1 MPQTKTELINYTK
14 RKIKISQI
22 NKWLVIVISIAL
34 LIICNLADLITHR
47 IAYNTKLFLLLN
59 VLVGINIIQ
68 INTMLFQHSVI
79 SSEYT
84 YNLSK
89 RCKDKTM
96 TTVLAIIKNYQNSK
110 KHYKLKI
117 DSELILDEQNI
128 KWINPKNNLTY
139 IEWLLISKKWLI
151 TIAILLIFN
160 FITQFIIAG
169 NMKNQTQLIFAYA
182 IISLNILNT
191 LQYQIKY
198 HNI

>member
-14 RKIKISQI
+14 RKVKISQI
-22 NKWLVIVISIAL
+22 KKWLVIISSIAL

-47 IAYNTKLFLLLN
+47 ITYNTKLFLLLN
-59 VLVGINIIQ
+59 VLIGSNIIQ
-68 INTMLFQHSVI
+68 INAMLFQHSVI

-84 YNLSK
+84 YNLSR

-96 TTVLAIIKNYQNSK
+96 TTVLTIIKSYQKSK
-110 KHYKLKI
+110 EHYKLRI
-117 DSELILDEQNI
+117 DSELILDEQNA

-139 IEWLLISKKWLI
+139 IEWLLISKHWLI
-151 TIAILLIFN
+151 TIAVLLIFN

-169 NMKNQTQLIFAYA
+169 NMKNRTQLIFAYA

-191 LQYQIKY
+191 LHCQIKY

>member
-14 RKIKISQI
+14 KKIKINQI
-22 NKWLVIVISIAL
+22 NKWLVIIISIAL
-34 LIICNLADLITHR
+34 LIICNLFDLSTHR

-68 INTMLFQHSVI
+68 INAMLFQHSVI

-96 TTVLAIIKNYQNSK
+96 TTILAIIKNYQNSK

-117 DSELILDEQNI
+117 DSELILDEQNV

-139 IEWLLISKKWLI
+139 VEWLLISKNWLI
-151 TIAILLIFN
+151 IIAILLIFN
-160 FITQFIIAG
+160 FITQFMIAG

-191 LQYQIKY
+191 LRYQIKY
-198 HNI
+198 RNI

>member
-14 RKIKISQI
+14 RKVKINQI
-22 NKWLVIVISIAL
+22 NKWLIIIISIAL
-34 LIICNLADLITHR
+34 LIICNLFDLSTHR
-47 IAYNTKLFLLLN
+47 IAYNTKLFFLLN
-59 VLVGINIIQ
+59 ILIGINIIQ
-68 INTMLFQHSVI
+68 INAMLFQHSVI

-96 TTVLAIIKNYQNSK
+96 TIVLGIIKNYQNSK

-117 DSELILDEQNI
+117 DSELILDEQNV

>member
-1 MPQTKTELINYTK
+1 MLQTKTELINYTK

-22 NKWLVIVISIAL
+22 NKWLVIIISIAL
-34 LIICNLADLITHR
+34 LIICNLFDLITHR
-47 IAYNTKLFLLLN
+47 IAYNTKLFFLLN
-59 VLVGINIIQ
+59 VLIGINIIQ
-68 INTMLFQHSVI
+68 INAMLFQHSVI

-110 KHYKLKI
+110 KHYKLRI
-117 DSELILDEQNI
+117 DSELILDEQNVQ
-128 KWINPKNNLTY
+128 WINPKNNLTY
-139 IEWLLISKKWLI
+139 VEWLLISKKWLI

-169 NMKNQTQLIFAYA
+169 NMKNRTQLIFAYA

>member
-22 NKWLVIVISIAL
+22 NKWLVIIISIAL
-34 LIICNLADLITHR
+34 LIICNVADLITHR
-47 IAYNTKLFLLLN
+47 ITYNTKLFFLLN
-59 VLVGINIIQ
+59 VLIGSNIIQ
-68 INTMLFQHSVI
+68 INAMLFQHSVI

-89 RCKDKTM
+89 HCKDKTM
-96 TTVLAIIKNYQNSK
+96 STVLAILKNYQNSK
-110 KHYKLKI
+110 KHYKLRI
-117 DSELILDEQNI
+117 DSELILDEQNV

-139 IEWLLISKKWLI
+139 IDWLLISKHWLI

-169 NMKNQTQLIFAYA
+169 NMKNRTELIFAYT

-191 LQYQIKY
+191 LHCQIKY

>member
-14 RKIKISQI
+14 KKIKINQI
-22 NKWLVIVISIAL
+22 NKWLVIIISIAL
-34 LIICNLADLITHR
+34 LIICNLFDLSTHR

-68 INTMLFQHSVI
+68 INAMLFQHSVI

-96 TTVLAIIKNYQNSK
+96 TTILAIIKNYQNSK

-117 DSELILDEQNI
+117 DSELILDEQNV

-139 IEWLLISKKWLI
+139 VEWLLISKNWLI
-151 TIAILLIFN
+151 IIAILLIFN
-160 FITQFIIAG
+160 FITQFMIAG

-191 LQYQIKY
+191 LRYQIKY
-198 HNI
+198 RKI

>member
-14 RKIKISQI
+14 RKIKINQI

-34 LIICNLADLITHR
+34 LIICNLFDLITHR
-47 IAYNTKLFLLLN
+47 IVYNTKLFLLLN
-59 VLVGINIIQ
+59 VLIGINIIQ

-96 TTVLAIIKNYQNSK
+96 NTVLSIIKNYQNSK

-117 DSELILDEQNI
+117 DSELILDEQNTQ
-128 KWINPKNNLTY
+128 WINPKNNLTY
-139 IEWLLISKKWLI
+139 VEWLLISKGWLI
-151 TIAILLIFN
+151 IIAILLIFN

-169 NMKNQTQLIFAYA
+169 NMKNQTQLIFAYT

-191 LQYQIKY
+191 LWYQFKY
-198 HNI
+198 RNI

>member
-14 RKIKISQI
+14 RKVKISQI
-22 NKWLVIVISIAL
+22 NKWLVIIISIAL
-34 LIICNLADLITHR
+34 LIICNLFDLSTHR
-47 IAYNTKLFLLLN
+47 IAYNTKLFFLLN
-59 VLVGINIIQ
+59 ILIGINIIQ
-68 INTMLFQHSVI
+68 INAMLFQHSVI

-96 TTVLAIIKNYQNSK
+96 TTVLDIIKNYQNSK

-117 DSELILDEQNI
+117 DSELILDEQNV

-139 IEWLLISKKWLI
+139 IDWLLISKHWLI
-151 TIAILLIFN
+151 IIVILLIFN

-169 NMKNQTQLIFAYA
+169 NMKNRTQLIFAYA

-191 LQYQIKY
+191 LRYQIKY
-198 HNI
+198 RNI

>member
-14 RKIKISQI
+14 RKIKINQI
-22 NKWLVIVISIAL
+22 NKWLVIIISIAL
-34 LIICNLADLITHR
+34 LIICNLTDLLTHR
-47 IAYNTKLFLLLN
+47 ITYNTKLFFLLN
-59 VLVGINIIQ
+59 ILVGINIIQ
-68 INTMLFQHSVI
+68 INAMLFQHSVI

-84 YNLSK
+84 YNLSR

-110 KHYKLKI
+110 KHYKLRI
-117 DSELILDEQNI
+117 DSKLILDEQNV

-139 IEWLLISKKWLI
+139 IDWLLISKHWLI
-151 TIAILLIFN
+151 IIVILLIFN

-169 NMKNQTQLIFAYA
+169 NMKNRTQLIFAYA

-191 LQYQIKY
+191 LRYQIKY

>member
-14 RKIKISQI
+14 KKIKINQI
-22 NKWLVIVISIAL
+22 NKWLVIIISIAL
-34 LIICNLADLITHR
+34 LIICNLFDLSTHR

-68 INTMLFQHSVI
+68 INNMLFQHSVI

-96 TTVLAIIKNYQNSK
+96 TTILAIIKNYQNSK

-117 DSELILDEQNI
+117 DSELILDEQNV

-139 IEWLLISKKWLI
+139 VEWLLISKNWLI
-151 TIAILLIFN
+151 IIAILLIFN
-160 FITQFIIAG
+160 FITQFMIAG

-191 LQYQIKY
+191 LRYQIKY
-198 HNI
+198 RNI

>member
-14 RKIKISQI
+14 RKVKISQI
-22 NKWLVIVISIAL
+22 NKWLVIIISIAL
-34 LIICNLADLITHR
+34 LIICNLFDLSTHR
-47 IAYNTKLFLLLN
+47 ITYNTKLFFLLN
-59 VLVGINIIQ
+59 ILVGINIIQ

-96 TTVLAIIKNYQNSK
+96 TTVLDIIKNYQNSK
-110 KHYKLKI
+110 KHYKIKI
-117 DSELILDEQNI
+117 DSELILDEQNV

-139 IEWLLISKKWLI
+139 IEWLLISKHWLI

-169 NMKNQTQLIFAYA
+169 NMKNRTQLIFAYT

-191 LQYQIKY
+191 LYCQIKY

>member
-14 RKIKISQI
+14 RKIKINQI

-34 LIICNLADLITHR
+34 LIICNLFDLITHR
-47 IAYNTKLFLLLN
+47 IVYNTKLFLLLN
-59 VLVGINIIQ
+59 VLIGINIIQ

-96 TTVLAIIKNYQNSK
+96 NTVLNIIKNYQNSK
-110 KHYKLKI
+110 KHYKLRI
-117 DSELILDEQNI
+117 DSELILDEQNAQ
-128 KWINPKNNLTY
+128 WINPKNNLTY
-139 IEWLLISKKWLI
+139 VDWLLISKGWLI
-151 TIAILLIFN
+151 IIAILLIFN

-191 LQYQIKY
+191 LRYQIKY
-198 HNI
+198 RNI

>member
-1 MPQTKTELINYTK
+1 MPQTKDELINYTK
-14 RKIKISQI
+14 RKIKINQV

-34 LIICNLADLITHR
+34 LIICNLFDLITHR

-68 INTMLFQHSVI
+68 INDMLFQHSVI

-96 TTVLAIIKNYQNSK
+96 NTVLSIIKNYQNSK
-110 KHYKLKI
+110 KHYRLRI
-117 DSELILDEQNI
+117 DSELILDEQNAQ
-128 KWINPKNNLTY
+128 WINPKNNLTY
-139 IEWLLISKKWLI
+139 IEWLLISKNWLMI
-151 TIAILLIFN
+151 IAILLIFN
-160 FITQFIIAG
+160 FITQFIIAS
-169 NMKNQTQLIFAYA
+169 NMKNQTQLIFAYT

-191 LQYQIKY
+191 LRYQIKY
-198 HNI
+198 RNI

>member
-22 NKWLVIVISIAL
+22 NKWLVIIISTAL

-47 IAYNTKLFLLLN
+47 IAYNTKLFFLLN
-59 VLVGINIIQ
+59 VLIGINIIQ
-68 INTMLFQHSVI
+68 INAMLFQHSVI

-89 RCKDKTM
+89 HCKDKTM

-110 KHYKLKI
+110 KHYKLRI
-117 DSELILDEQNI
+117 DSELILDEQNA

-139 IEWLLISKKWLI
+139 VEWLLISKKWLI

-169 NMKNQTQLIFAYA
+169 NMKNQTQLIFAYT

>member
-14 RKIKISQI
+14 RKIKINQI

-34 LIICNLADLITHR
+34 LIICNLFDLITHR

-59 VLVGINIIQ
+59 ILVGINIIQ
-68 INTMLFQHSVI
+68 INAMLFQHSVI

-96 TTVLAIIKNYQNSK
+96 TTVLAIIKNYQNSTN
-110 KHYKLKI
+110 HYKLRI
-117 DSELILDEQNI
+117 DSELILDEQNA

-139 IEWLLISKKWLI
+139 IEWLLISKHWLI
-151 TIAILLIFN
+151 TIVILLIFN

-169 NMKNQTQLIFAYA
+169 NMKNRTQLIFAYA
-182 IISLNILNT
+182 IISLNIINT

>member
-14 RKIKISQI
+14 KKIKINQI
-22 NKWLVIVISIAL
+22 NKWLVIIISIAL
-34 LIICNLADLITHR
+34 LIICNLFDLSTHR

-68 INTMLFQHSVI
+68 INAMLFQHSVI

-117 DSELILDEQNI
+117 DSELILDEQNV

-139 IEWLLISKKWLI
+139 VEWLLISKNWLI
-151 TIAILLIFN
+151 IIAILLIFN
-160 FITQFIIAG
+160 FITQFMIAG

-191 LQYQIKY
+191 LRYQIKY
-198 HNI
+198 RNI

>member
-1 MPQTKTELINYTK
+1 MPQNKTELINYTK

-22 NKWLVIVISIAL
+22 NKWLVIIISIAL
-34 LIICNLADLITHR
+34 LIICNLFDLITHR
-47 IAYNTKLFLLLN
+47 ITYNTKLFFLLN
-59 VLVGINIIQ
+59 VLIGSNIIQ
-68 INTMLFQHSVI
+68 INAMLFQHSVI

-89 RCKDKTM
+89 HCKDKTM
-96 TTVLAIIKNYQNSK
+96 TTVLTIIKNYQNSK
-110 KHYKLKI
+110 KHYKLRI
-117 DSELILDEQNI
+117 DSELILDEQNV

-139 IEWLLISKKWLI
+139 IDWLLISKHWLI
-151 TIAILLIFN
+151 IIVILLIFN

-169 NMKNQTQLIFAYA
+169 NMKNRTQLIFAYT

-191 LQYQIKY
+191 LRYQIKY

>member
-14 RKIKISQI
+14 RKVKINQI
-22 NKWLVIVISIAL
+22 NKWLIIIISIAL
-34 LIICNLADLITHR
+34 LIICNLFDLSTHR
-47 IAYNTKLFLLLN
+47 IAYNTKLFFLLN
-59 VLVGINIIQ
+59 ILIGINIIQ
-68 INTMLFQHSVI
+68 INAMLFQHSVI

-96 TTVLAIIKNYQNSK
+96 TTVLDIIKNYQNSK
-110 KHYKLKI
+110 KHYKLRI
-117 DSELILDEQNI
+117 DSELILDEQNV

-139 IEWLLISKKWLI
+139 IDWLLISKHWLI
-151 TIAILLIFN
+151 IIVILLIFN

-169 NMKNQTQLIFAYA
+169 NIKNRTQLIFAYA

-191 LQYQIKY
+191 LRYQIKY

>member
-14 RKIKISQI
+14 KKIKINQI
-22 NKWLVIVISIAL
+22 NKWLVIIISIAL
-34 LIICNLADLITHR
+34 LIICNLFDLSTHR

-68 INTMLFQHSVI
+68 INAMLFQHSVI
-79 SSEYT
+79 SSKYT

-96 TTVLAIIKNYQNSK
+96 TTILAIIKNYQNSK

-117 DSELILDEQNI
+117 DSELILDEQNV

-139 IEWLLISKKWLI
+139 VEWLLISKNWLI
-151 TIAILLIFN
+151 IIAILLIFN
-160 FITQFIIAG
+160 FITQFMIAG

-191 LQYQIKY
+191 LRYQIKY
-198 HNI
+198 RNI

>member
-14 RKIKISQI
+14 RKVKINQI
-22 NKWLVIVISIAL
+22 NKWLIIIISIAL
-34 LIICNLADLITHR
+34 LIICNLFDLSTHR
-47 IAYNTKLFLLLN
+47 IAYNTKLFFLLN
-59 VLVGINIIQ
+59 ILIGINIIQ
-68 INTMLFQHSVI
+68 INAMLFQHSVI

-96 TTVLAIIKNYQNSK
+96 TTVLDIIKNYQNSK

-117 DSELILDEQNI
+117 DSELILDEQNA

-139 IEWLLISKKWLI
+139 IDWLLISKSWLI
-151 TIAILLIFN
+151 IIVILLIFN

-169 NMKNQTQLIFAYA
+169 NMKNRTQLIFAYA

-191 LQYQIKY
+191 LRYQIKY

>member
-14 RKIKISQI
+14 RKVKINQI
-22 NKWLVIVISIAL
+22 NKWLIIIISIAL
-34 LIICNLADLITHR
+34 LIICNLFDLSTHR
-47 IAYNTKLFLLLN
+47 IAYNTKLFFLLN
-59 VLVGINIIQ
+59 ILIGINIIQ
-68 INTMLFQHSVI
+68 INAMLFQHSVI

-96 TTVLAIIKNYQNSK
+96 TTVLDIIKNYQNSK
-110 KHYKLKI
+110 KHYKLRI
-117 DSELILDEQNI
+117 DSELILDEQNV

-139 IEWLLISKKWLI
+139 VEWLLISKGWLI
-151 TIAILLIFN
+151 IIAILLIFN

-191 LQYQIKY
+191 LWYQFKY
-198 HNI
+198 RNI

>member
-14 RKIKISQI
+14 RKIKINQI

-34 LIICNLADLITHR
+34 LIICNLFDLITHR
-47 IAYNTKLFLLLN
+47 IVYNTKLFLLLN
-59 VLVGINIIQ
+59 VLIGINIIQ

-96 TTVLAIIKNYQNSK
+96 NTVLNIIKNYQNSK
-110 KHYKLKI
+110 KHYKLRI
-117 DSELILDEQNI
+117 DSELILDEQNAQ
-128 KWINPKNNLTY
+128 WINPKNNLTY
-139 IEWLLISKKWLI
+139 VDWLLISKGWLI
-151 TIAILLIFN
+151 IIAILLIFN

-169 NMKNQTQLIFAYA
+169 NMKNQTQLIFAYT

-191 LQYQIKY
+191 LRYQIKY
-198 HNI
+198 RNI

>member
-14 RKIKISQI
+14 RKVKINQI
-22 NKWLVIVISIAL
+22 NKWLIIIISIAL
-34 LIICNLADLITHR
+34 LIICNLFDLSTHR
-47 IAYNTKLFLLLN
+47 IAYNTKLFFLLN
-59 VLVGINIIQ
+59 ILIGINIIQ
-68 INTMLFQHSVI
+68 INAMLFQHSVI

-96 TTVLAIIKNYQNSK
+96 TTVLDIIKNYQNSK
-110 KHYKLKI
+110 KHYKLRI
-117 DSELILDEQNI
+117 DSELILDEKNV

-139 IEWLLISKKWLI
+139 IDWLLISKHWLI
-151 TIAILLIFN
+151 IIVILLIFN

-169 NMKNQTQLIFAYA
+169 NMKNRTQLIFAYA

-191 LQYQIKY
+191 LRYQIKY

>member
-14 RKIKISQI
+14 RKIKINQI

-34 LIICNLADLITHR
+34 LIICNLFDLITHR
-47 IAYNTKLFLLLN
+47 IVYNTKLFLLLN
-59 VLVGINIIQ
+59 VLIGINIIQ

-96 TTVLAIIKNYQNSK
+96 NTVLSIIKNYQNSK

-117 DSELILDEQNI
+117 DSELILDEQNAQ
-128 KWINPKNNLTY
+128 WINPKNNLTY
-139 IEWLLISKKWLI
+139 VEWLLISKGWLI
-151 TIAILLIFN
+151 IIAILLIFN

-169 NMKNQTQLIFAYA
+169 NMKNQTQLIFAYT

-191 LQYQIKY
+191 LWYQFKY
-198 HNI
+198 RNI

>member
-14 RKIKISQI
+14 RKIKINQI
-22 NKWLVIVISIAL
+22 NKWLVIIISIAL
-34 LIICNLADLITHR
+34 LIICNLFDLITHR
-47 IAYNTKLFLLLN
+47 ITYNTKLFFLLN
-59 VLVGINIIQ
+59 ILVGINIIQ
-68 INTMLFQHSVI
+68 INAMLFQHSVI

-84 YNLSK
+84 YNLSR

-110 KHYKLKI
+110 KHYKLRI
-117 DSELILDEQNI
+117 DSELILDEQNV

-139 IEWLLISKKWLI
+139 IDWLLISKHWLI
-151 TIAILLIFN
+151 IIVILLIFN

-169 NMKNQTQLIFAYA
+169 NMKNRTQLIFAYA

-191 LQYQIKY
+191 LRYQIKY